1 VIHRRGVLPVV
12 VLLSLVLLGV
22 MVQIVRGAAAAAPAG
37 DRAPRATS
45 TPTATTTRAARGVLR
60 SLAAVEHAY
69 AAGDV
74 RRLCRPG
81 ALVDPVVIRAQNAG
95 GRECEPELESLI
107 AHVPRLR
114 FTVRDL
120 ALRPDL
126 ATVDVTVAEGAGAP
140 VDFVRRG
147 GRWLL
152 SFSDGNDPLP
162 ALAGAP

>member
-1 VIHRRGVLPVV
+1 VIHRRGAIPVL
-12 VLLSLVLLGV
+12 VLLTLVLLGV
-22 MVQIVRGAAAAAPAG
+22 VLQIVRGPAGAAPAA
-37 DRAPRATS
+37 DRAPSATS
-45 TPTATTTRAARGVLR
+45 TPAATTTRAARAVLR
-60 SLAAVEHAY
+60 SLTAVERAY

-81 ALVDPVVIRAQNAG
+81 ALVDPAVIRAQKQ
-95 GRECEPELESLI
+95 ECEPELESLI

-114 FTVRDL
+114 LTVRDL

-126 ATVDVTVAEGAGAP
+126 ATVDVTIDGGAGAP
-140 VDFVRRG
+140 VDCVRRG

-162 ALAGAP
+162 VLAGAP